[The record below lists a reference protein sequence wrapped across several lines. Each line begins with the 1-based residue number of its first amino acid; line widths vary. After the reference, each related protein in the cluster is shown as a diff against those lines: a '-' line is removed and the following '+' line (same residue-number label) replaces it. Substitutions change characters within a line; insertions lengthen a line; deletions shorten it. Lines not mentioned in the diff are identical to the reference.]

1 MMFPYGRWAPSP
13 PAGEGWGGGSCGDVT
28 AVPTLATPTPNPS
41 PRKGRS
47 RLSSTGYGGG
57 ELHHPHGATDPG
69 RRTAASLPQ

>member
-41 PRKGRS
+41 PP
-47 RLSSTGYGGG
+47 GGG
-57 ELHHPHGATDPG
+57 ELHHPHGATYPG
-69 RRTAASLPQ
+69 RRTAAGLPQ